1 MPIQVKRVYEPAE
14 ADDGVRVLV
23 DRLWPRGLSKEKAR
37 VDEWLKEL
45 GPSTALRKWF
55 NHDPGRWDEFRTRYR
70 AELASP
76 EQRQRLD
83 HLRALARQKTV
94 SVLYGARDS
103 EHNEA
108 VVIAE
113 EVTR

>member
-1 MPIQVKRVYEPAE
+1 MAIRLKRVYEPAE
-14 ADDGVRVLV
+14 EDDGVRVLV
-23 DRLWPRGLSKEKAR
+23 DRLWPRGLSREKAHL
-37 VDEWLKEL
+37 DEWLKEL

-55 NHDPGRWDEFRTRYR
+55 GHDPERWDEFRARYR

-76 EQRQRLD
+76 AQRQRLD
-83 HLRALARQKTV
+83 HLRTLARQNSVT
-94 SVLYGARDS
+94 VLYGARDP

-113 EVTR
+113 ELTG

>member
-1 MPIQVKRVYEPAE
+1 MAIRLKRVYEAAA

-55 NHDPGRWDEFRTRYR
+55 NHDPERWDEFRTRYR

-83 HLRALARQKTV
+83 HLRALARQQTV
-94 SVLYGARDS
+94 SLLYGARDS

-113 EVTR
+113 EVAR

>member
-1 MPIQVKRVYEPAE
+1 MAIRLKRVYEPADE
-14 ADDGVRVLV
+14 ADGVRVLV

-37 VDEWLKEL
+37 VDEWMKEL

-55 NHDPGRWDEFRTRYR
+55 SHDPERWDEFRTRYR

-76 EQRQRLD
+76 AQRQRLD
-83 HLRALARQKTV
+83 HLRALARRRQVT
-94 SVLYGARDS
+94 VLYGARDS

-108 VVIAE
+108 VVVADE
-113 EVTR
+113 LAR